1 MTAVEPHIQPQ
12 EHVQELVL
20 GDTWSSNPLVWRN
33 FVDHVIVFH
42 ELERKGHDQTL
53 AAVISELGK
62 WNLVLTENSVQRDP
76 QDMWAWMIAYA

>member
-12 EHVQELVL
+12 KLVQELAL

-33 FVDHVIVFH
+33 FVDYVIVCH
-42 ELERKGHDQTL
+42 ELEHKGHVETL

-62 WNLVLTENSVQRDP
+62 WNLVLTENSVQGDP
-76 QDMWAWMIAYA
+76 QDLLVWMMSYA

>member
-1 MTAVEPHIQPQ
+1 MHQVSQ
-12 EHVQELVL
+12 ELVQELAL

-33 FVDHVIVFH
+33 FVDHGIVFH

-62 WNLVLTENSVQRDP
+62 WNLVLTENSVQGDP